1 MQVLRKTTHRETN
14 GTIYDGGKQRH
25 IVVSVDPQTG
35 LVSFRLK
42 GTRRTYGLPASYLY
56 MHALR
61 KHVALDKANK
71 AKDKKRGR
79 VTVRRG
85 ALAVN

>member
-1 MQVLRKTTHRETN
+1 MLRKTTHRETS
-14 GTIYDGGKQRH
+14 GTIRDGGKQRH
-25 IVVSVDPQTG
+25 IVVSVDPQSG

-61 KHVALDKANK
+61 KYVALEKANK
-71 AKDKKRGR
+71 AKAKERGR
-79 VTVRRG
+79 VSVRRG
-85 ALAVN
+85 VLAV

>member
-1 MQVLRKTTHRETN
+1 MKVLRKTRHRETN
-14 GTIYDGGKQRH
+14 DTIRDSGKQRH
-25 IVVSVDPQTG
+25 VVVSVDPQTA

-61 KHVALDKANK
+61 KQVALDKADK
-71 AKDKKRGR
+71 AKAKKHGR
-79 VTVRRG
+79 VSVRRG
-85 ALAVN
+85 ALAV